1 MNIKHLLVVALAT
14 IALSSSAADIV
25 PDDPTVRHGVLPN
38 GLTYYV
44 KQNNYPE
51 HHADFFIAQRV
62 GSIQEEAS
70 QRGLAHFLEHMC
82 FNGTKHFPGNSLIS
96 YMESIG
102 VKFGA
107 NLNAYTSTDETVY
120 NISNVPTAR
129 LSALDS
135 CLLVLSDW
143 SHDLLLHGKDIDQ
156 ERGVIEGEW
165 RHRTA
170 ANNRMLER
178 ALPELYPGN
187 LYGRRMPI
195 GTMDVV
201 KNFKHKELRNYYK
214 KWYHP
219 SNQCIIVVG
228 DIDPDWVVERI
239 IALFGKAKNPKNAV
253 PVTPVEVPDN
263 EQIIATVQSDVEQPS
278 TSVRLLFKHGSLMA
292 EQMAT
297 TDFFR
302 NDYLTFL
309 VSNML
314 SSRFAD
320 LKQQSDAPFT
330 HVGVADRQY
339 ILSKTRDALQF
350 NAISKSGMAELTMQW
365 MAREVNRATTYG
377 FTEGELRRARLT
389 YQAALD
395 RLTRE
400 RDKYANTRYAR
411 DFVRAYLQGEPI
423 PSIDENNR
431 IMQRIIDEVTLDDV
445 NNQLRSLVSPT
456 DRNVVLMTFAPDKQG
471 VALPTRQSLVDAF
484 HQGRAMQ
491 VEPYVDT
498 LRADRLLAVV
508 PAPGKIVAEC
518 DVPQFGARQWT
529 LSNGM
534 RVLVKKTD
542 IKPGE
547 MVIAGAGPGGL
558 SQNYRP
564 EDAPSFKAFAGI
576 VATMGFG
583 QFTASELK
591 KVLAGKDVS
600 MRTFVSKTEEGFQGA
615 TTRRDL
621 ETAMQ
626 LLYLRLTMPQ
636 KDERAF
642 QAYLENLRSS
652 LVNRAADPKF
662 EFADSIFAGV
672 WNHHPLG
679 GERLSEAEIDRTSVD
694 RVLEVYKD
702 RFADVSDIT
711 AYIIGDFDEDS
722 LRIMTERYL
731 AALPGNG
738 RIEQPR
744 DIGYRLFSGKVFNHW
759 TRKMENPQDKVYY
772 FWTGDCPYTLRT
784 TLLAR
789 VCSQVFKDMFRD
801 EIREKRG
808 WTYHVDTHCSVTAD
822 NNGQDGPV
830 IFMPLNVTVTAG
842 KAAETRQVI
851 EQVMAGVAEHGI
863 TDQQLNK
870 AKQYLRKVYDE
881 DRDDNTYWMDIMRR
895 YTKFGIDLDKGYI
908 ETLNS
913 LTTDDVRDFVRQHID
928 TGNRLILTME
938 AN

>member
-1 MNIKHLLVVALAT
+1 MTAIPIVNR
-14 IALSSSAADIV
+14 AADRV
-25 PDDPTVRHGVLPN
+25 ADDPTVRHGVLPN
-38 GLTYYV
+38 GLTYFV

-62 GSIQEEAS
+62 GSIQEEDS

-82 FNGTKHFPGNSLIS
+82 FNGTKHFPGNTLIS

-120 NISNVPTAR
+120 NISNVPTTR
-129 LSALDS
+129 RSALDS

-143 SHDLLLHGKDIDQ
+143 SHGLLLKGKDIDQ

-187 LYGRRMPI
+187 LYGYRMPI
-195 GTMDVV
+195 GTMQVV

-219 SNQCIIVVG
+219 GNQCIIVVG
-228 DIDPDWVVERI
+228 DVDPDWVVERI
-239 IALFGKAKNPKNAV
+239 VALFGKLKQPNNAAPVV
-253 PVTPVEVPDN
+253 PVAVPDN
-263 EQIIATVQSDVEQPS
+263 EQIIATVQTDPEQTA
-278 TSVRLLFKHGSLMA
+278 TSVRLLFKHDGLTA
-292 EQMAT
+292 QQMAT

-309 VSNML
+309 VTNML
-314 SSRFAD
+314 SARFAD
-320 LKQQSDAPFT
+320 LKQEAEAPFT
-330 HVGVADRQY
+330 HVGVADRKY

-350 NAISKSGMAELTMQW
+350 NAISKSGKAEMTMQW
-365 MAREVNRATTYG
+365 MAREVKRATEHG

-395 RLTRE
+395 KLTRE

-431 IMQRIIDEVTLDDV
+431 IMQRIIGDVTLDEV
-445 NNQLRSLVSPT
+445 NRHLRALVSDT
-456 DRNVVLMTFAPDKQG
+456 DRNVVLMTFAPEKDD
-471 VALPTRQSLVDAF
+471 VTVPTRQELIDAYR
-484 HQGRAMQ
+484 QGRAQQ
-491 VEPYVDT
+491 VEAYVDT
-498 LRADRLLAVV
+498 LRADRLLAVM
-508 PAPGKIVAEC
+508 PTPGKIVDEQ
-518 DVPQFGARQWT
+518 DVPLFGARQWT

-564 EDAPSFKAFAGI
+564 EDAPSFKGFAAI
-576 VATMGFG
+576 AATMGFG
-583 QFTASELK
+583 QFTASQLK
-591 KVLAGKDVS
+591 KVLAGKDVT

-626 LLYLRLTMPQ
+626 LLYLRLTSPQ
-636 KDERAF
+636 PDDRAF
-642 QAYLENLRSS
+642 QAYLENQRSS
-652 LVNRAADPKF
+652 LAGRAADPKF

-679 GERLSEAEIDRTSVD
+679 GERLSADEIERTSMD
-694 RVLEVYKD
+694 RVLQVYKD

-711 AYIIGDFDEDS
+711 AYVIGDFDEDS
-722 LRIMTERYL
+722 LRLMTERYL
-731 AALPGNG
+731 AALPGEG
-738 RIEQPR
+738 RIERPR
-744 DIGYRLFSGKVFNHW
+744 DIGYRLFSGQV
-759 TRKMENPQDKVYY
+759 TRQWSRQMQNPQDKVYY
-772 FWTGDCPYTLRT
+772 FWTGDCPYNLRS
-784 TLLAR
+784 TLLAK
-789 VCSQVFKDMFRD
+789 VCTQIFREIFRD

-808 WTYHVDTHCSVTAD
+808 WTYHVDTHCSVVAD
-822 NNGQDGPV
+822 NNGQDRPV
-830 IFMPLNVTVTAG
+830 TFMPLNVTVTAG
-842 KAAETRQVI
+842 KAGQTRQVI
-851 EQVMAGVAEHGI
+851 EQVIAQVVSQGV
-863 TDQQLNK
+863 TDEQLSK
-870 AKQYLRKVYDE
+870 AKQYLRKVYHE

-895 YTKFGIDLDKGYI
+895 YVKFGIDFDHDYIATLDA
-908 ETLNS
+908 LQ
-913 LTTDDVRDFVRQHID
+913 TTDVQNFVRQHLD
-928 TGNRLILTME
+928 TGNRLTLVMT
-938 AN
+938 AQ

>member
-1 MNIKHLLVVALAT
+1 MKIKQLLLVALAT
-14 IALSSSAADIV
+14 ATMQLLAADRV
-25 PDDPTVRHGVLPN
+25 PADPTVRHGVLPN

-62 GSIQEEAS
+62 GSVQEEES

-82 FNGTKHFPGNSLIS
+82 FNGTKHFPGNTLIS

-120 NISNVPTAR
+120 NISNVPTTR
-129 LSALDS
+129 LTALDS

-143 SHDLLLHGKDIDQ
+143 SHDLLLKGKDIDQ

-187 LYGRRMPI
+187 IYGRRMPI

-228 DIDPDWVVERI
+228 DIDPDWVVDRI
-239 IALFGKAKNPKNAV
+239 VARFGKLKNPKNVVA
-253 PVTPVEVPDN
+253 VTPVEVPDN
-263 EQIIATVQSDVEQPS
+263 EQIIATVQSDPEQPS
-278 TSVRLLFKHGSLMA
+278 TSVRLLFKHGGLTA

-302 NDYLTFL
+302 NDYLTYL
-309 VSNML
+309 VTNML
-314 SSRFAD
+314 SARFAD
-320 LKQQSDAPFT
+320 LKQEPDAPFT
-330 HVGVADRQY
+330 HVGVGDRQY
-339 ILSKTRDALQF
+339 IMSKTRDALQF
-350 NAISKSGMAELTMQW
+350 NAISKSGMAEKTMQW
-365 MAREVNRATTYG
+365 MAREVKRVTEHG

-395 RLTRE
+395 KLTRE

-431 IMQRIIDEVTLDDV
+431 IMQRIIGEVTLDEV
-445 NNQLRSLVSPT
+445 NRHLQSLVSAT
-456 DRNVVLMTFAPDKQG
+456 DRNVVLMTFAPDKPG
-471 VALPTRQSLVDAF
+471 VALPTRQSLIDAF

-491 VEPYVDT
+491 VEAYIDT
-498 LRADRLLAVV
+498 LRADRLLTVM

-534 RVLVKKTD
+534 RVMVKKTD
-542 IKPGE
+542 IKPGK

-564 EDAPSFKAFAGI
+564 EDAPSFKGFAGI

-591 KVLAGKDVS
+591 KVLAGKDVTI
-600 MRTFVSKTEEGFQGA
+600 RTFVSKTEEGFQGA
-615 TTRRDL
+615 STRRDL

-626 LLYLRLTMPQ
+626 LLYLRLTSPQ

-642 QAYLENLRSS
+642 QTYLENQRSS

-679 GERLSEAEIDRTSVD
+679 GERLSEAEIDRTSAD

-702 RFADVSDIT
+702 RFSDVSDIT
-711 AYIIGDFDEDS
+711 AYIVGDFDEDS
-722 LRIMTERYL
+722 LRLMTERYL
-731 AALPGNG
+731 AALPGGG

-744 DIGYRLFSGKVFNHW
+744 DIGYRLFSGKVFNQW
-759 TRKMENPQDKVYY
+759 SRKMENPQDKVYY
-772 FWTGDCPYTLRT
+772 FWTGDCPYTLRN
-784 TLLAR
+784 TLLAK
-789 VCSQVFKDMFRD
+789 VCTQIFREIFRD

-822 NNGQDGPV
+822 NNGQDAPV
-830 IFMPLNVTVTAG
+830 TFMPLNVTVTAG
-842 KAAETRQVI
+842 KASETRQVI
-851 EQVMAGVAEHGI
+851 EQVMEQVVEHGV
-863 TDQQLNK
+863 TAAQLDK
-870 AKQYLRKVYDE
+870 AKQYLRKVYAE
-881 DRDDNTYWMDIMRR
+881 DCDDNTYWMDIMRR
-895 YTKFGIDLDKGYI
+895 YTKFGIDFDHDYI
-908 ETLNS
+908 ATLNS
-913 LTTDDVRDFVRQHID
+913 LTTDDVRNFVRQHID
-928 TGNRLILTME
+928 TGNRLTLTME
-938 AN
+938 AQ